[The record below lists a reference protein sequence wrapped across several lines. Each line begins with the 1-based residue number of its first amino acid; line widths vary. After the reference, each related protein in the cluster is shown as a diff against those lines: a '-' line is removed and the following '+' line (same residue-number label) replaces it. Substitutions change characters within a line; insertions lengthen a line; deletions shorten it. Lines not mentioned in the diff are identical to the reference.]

1 MVEKK
6 VAKKEL
12 PMLVVSSK
20 VKEYVQEIGG
30 EGFRMGGD
38 FPEALS
44 EAVCILVKR
53 AVDRAQ
59 GRGGKTVGPN
69 DV

>member
-1 MVEKK
+1 MPEKK
-6 VAKKEL
+6 VVKEL
-12 PMLVVSSK
+12 PMLVVTSK

-38 FPEALS
+38 FTEALS
-44 EAVCILVKR
+44 EQVCILVKR